1 MIVTPAFGG
10 IYGGFPLTLTGEAF
24 GATEGTVTL
33 EGRACDVVSWSDSQ
47 VVVTAPPRITNGRRI
62 CTEADAA
69 IVATKDG
76 GGTLTGSFRYRVS
89 VLTLVLNQIR
99 EKIALID
106 PATDPVY
113 NFKVTAS
120 QIINFHRD
128 VGEETGAEFP
138 HVMVY
143 ASEPTDY
150 SAGQNTP
157 CGFYTGRTPC
167 VITATTTL
175 SEPCNWDEETR
186 ALGADLCRALQKVA
200 KVDAHGCAITIDRVL
215 PGQET
220 VPEYGSLGSV
230 VVEFTVEWK
239 HIDTNMN
246 SVTEGE

>member
-1 MIVTPAFGG
+1 MILSQTFGG
-10 IYGGFPLTLTGEAF
+10 IYGGYPLTLTGEAF
-24 GATEGTVTL
+24 GAVAGTVTI
-33 EGRACDVVSWSDSQ
+33 EGRACAVVSWTDST
-47 VVVTAPPRITNGRRI
+47 VVVTLPPRITNGRRI
-62 CTEADAA
+62 CTDASVSV
-69 IVATKDG
+69 VATKDG
-76 GGTLTGSFRYRVS
+76 GGSFTASFRYRVS

-113 NFKVTAS
+113 NFKITAP

-128 VGEETGAEFP
+128 VGEETGAAFP

-143 ASEPTDY
+143 AADTDY
-150 SAGQNTP
+150 SAGQNEP
-157 CGFYTGRTPC
+157 YGFYTGRTPC

-186 ALGADLCRALQKVA
+186 ALASDMCRALQLVA
-200 KVDAHGCAITIDRVL
+200 KADAHGLAITIDRVEQ
-215 PGQET
+215 GQET
-220 VPEYGSLGSV
+220 APEIGTLGSV

-246 SVTEGE
+246 SITEGE